1 MSRRLIVRPEA
12 EDDLAEAVNWYD
24 EREPGLGA
32 ALVVEVGRALNRIAA
47 NPLAFRVIRRRPEV
61 RRALLPRFP
70 YRVIFL
76 LRDEAVVVFAV
87 LHGARHDRRWKKRI

>member
-1 MSRRLIVRPEA
+1 LR
-12 EDDLAEAVNWYD
+12 EAVNWYA

-32 ALVVEVGRALNRIAA
+32 ALVAELGQALDRIALK
-47 NPLAFRVIRRRPEV
+47 PLAFRVIRRRPEV

-76 LRDEAVVVFAV
+76 LRDETVIVLAV
-87 LHGARHDRRWKKRI
+87 LHGTRHDRRWRERL

>member
-12 EDDLAEAVNWYD
+12 EDDLAEAVGWYD

-32 ALVVEVGRALNRIAA
+32 ALVAEVGQALNRMAV

-61 RRALLPRFP
+61 RRALLQRFP

-76 LRDEAVVVFAV
+76 LRDEAIIVFAV
-87 LHGARHDRRWKKRI
+87 LHSARHDRRWKERL